1 MGLGMSGG
9 WTTELL
15 SGAVLEVEIEIL
27 GRLLEARRLSGREA
41 PHGRTAAFAML
52 HRKMGDLRDEV
63 VHSRSLKPFFGVAPS
78 RCAGY
83 RVIL

>member
-1 MGLGMSGG
+1 MSGG

-41 PHGRTAAFAML
+41 P
-52 HRKMGDLRDEV
+52 
-63 VHSRSLKPFFGVAPS
+63 
-78 RCAGY
+78 
-83 RVIL
+83 